1 MRFIFFVSAKIEK
14 NLVLKQNYM
23 NNFNSGKERFVYYL
37 EIQGSNRNKFYLQ
50 SGVSNG
56 ALDKKTG
63 LTEATILKI
72 FEIYPDISL
81 DWLLLGI
88 GEMNRQPQ
96 PDSGT
101 AQVMIDK
108 ISELSA
114 KLALLEKENQELK
127 EKLKSASAKTNK
139 AVTTS
144 L

>member
-1 MRFIFFVSAKIEK
+1 MDTI
-14 NLVLKQNYM
+14 
-23 NNFNSGKERFVYYL
+23 KERLVEYL
-37 EIQGSNRNKFYLQ
+37 KIN
-50 SGVSNG
+50 GVSKK
-56 ALDKKTG
+56 DFSEKTG
-63 LTEATILKI
+63 
-72 FEIYPDISL
+72 ISL
-81 DWLLLGI
+81 WNLTGKSMQSEIGGAQISQSLGYFPNLNPDWLLLGI

-96 PDSGT
+96 PDPGT
-101 AQVMIDK
+101 AQAMIDK